1 MGSVAKLDDHV
12 INRLTNRSSK
22 SSSRIRRVLVEPVCL
37 PSATTAR
44 QEERQQ
50 AIISGDRNPA
60 RDGHCRSCRRV
71 RWGVRD
77 CSVTNLGYGAMESG
91 GTSNLGP
98 AGLIE
103 DAEQSRS

>member
-22 SSSRIRRVLVEPVCL
+22 SSSRIRGCWSSQYASQAP
-37 PSATTAR
+37 PPAR
-44 QEERQQ
+44 LEERQQ